1 MKTIHIRQ
9 SHTWQFLLLAIC
21 TFQFSFVTSM
31 QAQESMEDAFYIYRN
46 DGGFNGF
53 LFSEVERMEFSKVDT
68 AGVTQYDYVVQ
79 EIQTAD
85 SLYRIPISA
94 IDSVS
99 FTTPKTVYKADV
111 AATTESEL
119 WDYVIGSDS
128 LSRLVLSASMP
139 AALMPKV
146 GDKLVTTKS
155 RDYLPGG
162 FYGIVT
168 NVRSAGGNTIVDCK
182 SASLTEFFD
191 RHIFKGGM
199 YLASPDVAQSR
210 APRRAGESGH
220 TFHEELEPI
229 EGQIELEKE
238 WELVENW
245 KFTGTGTIGAK
256 ITPDVYI
263 HAFGSIDPTAGL
275 NTDISL
281 HVKAD
286 SEFDLSIKGVLEG
299 SIDYE
304 LAQSR
309 KWIPD
314 TPFFIVT
321 KGGINNTISGEM
333 EFKYHFENTSTVI
346 GAAQLNQ
353 GVFYNN
359 MMTHME
365 YKNLGSKHKFECTG
379 TVTAKV
385 GPYFSLALV
394 IAHEDLAKLEAR
406 VDAGLQAVISAQIKK
421 SDWGLVFG
429 DESNTALYDA
439 LNRDGSVKT
448 GLFGTGVLNVGF
460 MKEEEKL
467 ADLFELERGFDFEG
481 GLVPKFEKPTAYY
494 SSESKTLSLFGK
506 AKRKVLTPVSLGFA
520 IYDMKGKQVGN
531 IEWAEDHYTDPG
543 DYDFF
548 SFSKEIPNFPT
559 GWYNIHPVVNQ
570 FTKDMLAKPAYKFYA
585 GERTLTVTPD
595 SLGFNYQGGTGRIKV
610 ENTMDPN
617 GSSINI
623 VDIANWVQYDRDGE
637 DVIVTVKPNET
648 TQRRRTTFNIT
659 ANEPD
664 TWNSLTRSV
673 TITQGIDP
681 SLIGLLP
688 TEIKRS
694 SICSDYVPDDRDA
707 YYVDMY
713 STTDRET
720 DWGPAGTTVCFSS
733 FPIDLNSNDVKEMFQ
748 KAALKYNQD
757 GSFSADVDGLTI
769 TGQFE
774 PRKKGEPWL
783 KGSGTFT
790 INSVKPDH
798 RKTAEEYSAMWRTP
812 KAYYNDL
819 VETYNP
825 TLDATMTRH
834 IEGTF
839 TVVYNE
845 STKLYEFTYTG
856 TGTYSYDATCADFIS
871 GLIFNIG
878 GWEQG
883 PAPNATVTRTT
894 NKVVSGDSEIEYHVT
909 YQLVE

>member
-1 MKTIHIRQ
+1 MKGII
-9 SHTWQFLLLAIC
+9 SILLALLPLA
-21 TFQFSFVTSM
+21 VN
-31 QAQESMEDAFYIYRN
+31 AQQTEEDAFYIYRN

-53 LFSEVERMEFSKVDT
+53 FFSEVERMEFSKVDT
-68 AGVTQYDYVVQ
+68 LGVTHFDYVVQ

-99 FTTPKTVYKADV
+99 FVTPKTVYKKDV
-111 AATTESEL
+111 AATTESQL
-119 WDYVIGSDS
+119 WDYVVGSDS
-128 LSRLVLSASMP
+128 ISRLLLSSNMP
-139 AALMPKV
+139 ASLMPNV

-155 RDYLPGG
+155 RAYLPGG
-162 FYGIVT
+162 FYGV
-168 NVRSAGGNTIVDCK
+168 VSSVKNTANGTEILCK

-199 YLASPDVAQSR
+199 ELTAPGVASS
-210 APRRAGESGH
+210 RRAGESGN
-220 TFHEELEPI
+220 TYHEELEPI
-229 EGQIELEKE
+229 EGEIELEKE
-238 WELVENW
+238 WELVDNW

-263 HAFGSIDPTAGL
+263 HAFGSVDPAAGL
-275 NTDISL
+275 NTDMSL
-281 HVKAD
+281 HLKAD
-286 SEFDLSIKGVLEG
+286 SELDLSIKGVLEG

-333 EFKYHFENTSTVI
+333 EFKYHFENTSTII
-346 GAAQLNQ
+346 GAAQFNEGL
-353 GVFYNN
+353 FYNN

-365 YKNLGSKHKFECTG
+365 YKNMGSKQEFECTG

-385 GPYFSLALV
+385 GPYFTLALV

-406 VDAGLQAVISAQIKK
+406 VDAGLQAIISAQIKK
-421 SDWGLVFG
+421 SDWDLVFG

-481 GLVPKFEKPTAYY
+481 GLVPKFETPTAYY
-494 SSESKTLSLFGK
+494 SSESKTLSVFGK

-520 IYDMKGKQVGN
+520 IYDMDGKQVGN

-543 DYDFF
+543 DRDYFTF
-548 SFSKEIPNFPT
+548 NKEISNIPV

-585 GERTLTVTPD
+585 GERTLKVTPD
-595 SLGFNYQGGTGRIKV
+595 SLGFDYQGGTGRVKV
-610 ENTMDPN
+610 ENTLSPN
-617 GSSINI
+617 AFSINI
-623 VDIANWVQYDRDGE
+623 IDVANWVSYDRDGE
-637 DVIVTVKPNET
+637 ELVVTVKPNET
-648 TQRRRTTFNIT
+648 TQRRRTTVNVI
-659 ANEPD
+659 ASEPN
-664 TWNSLTRSV
+664 TWNSITRSI
-673 TITQGIDP
+673 TITQDIDP

-688 TEIKRS
+688 TEIKSS
-694 SICSDYVPDDRDA
+694 SICSDYAPDDHDA

-713 STTDRET
+713 STTNRET
-720 DWGPAGTTVCFSS
+720 DWGPAGTTVCFAK
-733 FPIDLNSNDVKEMFQ
+733 FPIDRNSNDVKEMFQ
-748 KAALKYNQD
+748 KAVLKYKED
-757 GSFSADVDGLTI
+757 GSFSADVDGLAI

-790 INSVKPDH
+790 INSAKPDH
-798 RKTAEEYSAMWRTP
+798 RKTAEEYSAMWRTS
-812 KAYYNDL
+812 KAFYNDIL
-819 VETYNP
+819 ETYNP
-825 TLDATMTRH
+825 TLDATMTRRMD
-834 IEGTF
+834 GTF

-845 STKLYEFTYTG
+845 STKRYEFTYTG
-856 TGTYSYDATCADFIS
+856 TGTYRYDAICADFIS
-871 GLIFNIG
+871 GLNFNLV

-894 NKVVSGDSEIEYHVT
+894 NKVVSGDSELNYSVT
-909 YQLVE
+909 YELVE